1 MFKYIGIRGHRGAG
15 KNTISFLLGTSIDF
29 YTKNDSWDGFDD
41 VYADAVDIA
50 MNDDSFIEDADFV
63 NVFFESFADTPKIML
78 SQLFGI
84 PSEYFYDDWCKDS
97 IIVDMKTFTFIQPK
111 DKLKLQ
117 ILKDRY
123 VLFTADDLY
132 KLANDKSIDS
142 YNADIYTTLRELIA
156 YFSKY
161 VMQRSFGYN
170 VWVKS
175 LNANRWEQER
185 FYTGRGK
192 TIYKIFTDCKF
203 PSEVSYIYNNGGKII
218 KVNRENNVKEDT
230 QISKELDLDPRF
242 DYEINLDGDLM
253 KDKTKEY
260 IKFLTLKIIEQ

>member
-15 KNTISFLLGTSIDF
+15 KNTISFLLGTAIDF
-29 YTKNDSWDGFDD
+29 YTKNGSWEGFDEI
-41 VYADAVDIA
+41 YKDAVDIA
-50 MNDDSFIEDADFV
+50 LNDETFLEDADFV
-63 NVFFESFADTPKIML
+63 NVFFESFADTAKIML

-111 DKLKLQ
+111 DKLELQ

-123 VLFTADDLY
+123 TLFTADDLY

-142 YNADIYTTLRELIA
+142 YKADIYTTLRELIA

-161 VMQRSFGYN
+161 VMQRSFGSN

-175 LNANRWEQER
+175 LIVNKWEQER

-203 PSEVSYIYNNGGKII
+203 PSEVSYIYNNNGTII
-218 KVNRENNVKEDT
+218 KVNRENNIKEDT
-230 QISKELDLDPRF
+230 QISKELNLDSRF

-253 KDKTKEY
+253 KDETKED
-260 IKFLTLKIIEQ
+260 IKRLTLKIVEQ

>member
-15 KNTISFLLGTSIDF
+15 KNTISFLLGASIDF
-29 YTKNDSWDGFDD
+29 YTKNNNWDGFDD
-41 VYADAVDIA
+41 VYADAVNIA
-50 MNDDSFIEDADFV
+50 MNDDSFIENADFV

-78 SQLFGI
+78 SQLLGI
-84 PSEYFYDDWCKDS
+84 PSEYFYNDWSKDS
-97 IIVDMKTFTFIQPK
+97 IIVNMKDFTFIQAK
-111 DKLKLQ
+111 DKLELQ
-117 ILKDRY
+117 RIKDNMHLY
-123 VLFTADDLY
+123 DADE
-132 KLANDKSIDS
+132 LARIANFRTVDNDEREIH
-142 YNADIYTTLRELIA
+142 TTLRELIS
-156 YFSKY
+156 YFSKN
-161 VMQRSFGYN
+161 VMQIYFGPN
-170 VWVKS
+170 VWIKS

-253 KDKTKEY
+253 KDETKEDV
-260 IKFLTLKIIEQ
+260 KRLTLKIIEQ